1 MLFPQCAPLTFPI
14 SDIPSPAETGDVP
27 KVTRVGTFSM
37 SSASSGRDKFLR
49 LWVFNRAWTFRG
61 FGEALSNRAP
71 CVGCAGGGCED
82 PRFNLLDAA
91 QMLPSAHP
99 RSSKP
104 AASLGFLSWHATRQ
118 EESMGDSPHA
128 ARGHRL
134 VRAGEGGI
142 EGHQGA
148 APKNVADTGES
159 GRFLL
164 VQELHNAPL

>member
-1 MLFPQCAPLTFPI
+1 MFFSQCAPLAFPI
-14 SDIPSPAETGDVP
+14 SDIPSPAEIGDIP

-37 SSASSGRDKFLR
+37 SSASSGPRQVPPIV
-49 LWVFNRAWTFRG
+49 VFNRAWTFRG
-61 FGEALSNRAP
+61 LGEALSNRAP
-71 CVGCAGGGCED
+71 CVGCAGAD
-82 PRFNLLDAA
+82 VRIPVQPPRCCADAA
-91 QMLPSAHP
+91 LRSAP
-99 RSSKP
+99 QLQP

-118 EESMGDSPHA
+118 EESMGDSPDA

-148 APKNVADTGES
+148 APKNVANTGES
-159 GRFLL
+159 GRFLP